1 VAVPIVPPEPP
12 ADPLAARRISPLRQ
26 EDDNE
31 PPTALATPTSAMTDA
46 SDEPPM
52 PEEIARN
59 LPTAPSA
66 PTRPLGA
73 SPTARLHVRFASFGQ
88 DRLVPVFEEVARAL
102 RGRPGETAVVLHIPV
117 GPGQEETMEARYR
130 VAYDPELLAEIA
142 RKVDPALV
150 RLELTE
156 G

>member
-1 VAVPIVPPEPP
+1 
-12 ADPLAARRISPLRQ
+12 
-26 EDDNE
+26 
-31 PPTALATPTSAMTDA
+31 
-46 SDEPPM
+46 
-52 PEEIARN
+52 
-59 LPTAPSA
+59 
-66 PTRPLGA
+66 
-73 SPTARLHVRFASFGQ
+73 VRFASFGQ